1 MSRTFDIRNEQVR
14 ELVLKEA
21 GRVIG
26 DGGLIVMPTDTVYGI
41 AADAFSA
48 RAVASLLAAK
58 GRGRDMPPPVLVQ
71 GRDTLLALSAGAD
84 ERVMALVSAFWPGPL
99 TVICHAQPMLD
110 WDLGD
115 TWGTVALRMPDDPD
129 ALALLAETGPLAVSS
144 ANSHGEPPAETASA
158 AESMLGDSVDLYL
171 DGGPRS
177 GQASSTIVD
186 MTANPPRIVREGPIG
201 LDRLQ
206 EVVPDLEGLPTAPAP
221 EGGAS
226 PDPEG
231 DDTDRDDTDR
241 DDKVEDSTVRDGT
254 DRDGTDRDD

>member
-1 MSRTFDIRNEQVR
+1 MARTFDIRNEQVR

-26 DGGLIVMPTDTVYGI
+26 EGGLIVMPTDTVYGI

-48 RAVASLLAAK
+48 RAVSTLLAAK

-71 GRDTLLALSAGAD
+71 GQDTLLALVSGAD
-84 ERVMALVSAFWPGPL
+84 ERIMALVTQFWPGPL

-129 ALALLAETGPLAVSS
+129 ALALLGETGPLAVSS
-144 ANSHGEPPAETASA
+144 ANTHGEPAAETISA
-158 AESMLGDSVDLYL
+158 AESMLGDSVGIYL

-177 GQASSTIVD
+177 GQGSSTIVD
-186 MTANPPRIVREGPIG
+186 MTSDPPRVVREGPLT
-201 LDRLQ
+201 LDRLR
-206 EVVPDLEGLPTAPAP
+206 EVVPGLVGVSGPDAGDQLGVDERADDASA
-221 EGGAS
+221 GGAA
-226 PDPEG
+226 
-231 DDTDRDDTDR
+231 RDD
-241 DDKVEDSTVRDGT
+241 
-254 DRDGTDRDD
+254 

>member
-1 MSRTFDIRNEQVR
+1 MARTFDIRNEQVR

-48 RAVASLLAAK
+48 RAVSALLGAK
-58 GRGRDMPPPVLVQ
+58 GRGRDMPPPVLVRGQ
-71 GRDTLLALSAGAD
+71 DTLLALVSGVD
-84 ERVMALVSAFWPGPL
+84 ERTMALVSQFWPGPL

-129 ALALLAETGPLAVSS
+129 ALALLGETGPLAVSS
-144 ANSHGEPPAETASA
+144 ANTHGEPAAETVAA
-158 AESMLGDSVDLYL
+158 AESMLGDSVGIYL

-177 GQASSTIVD
+177 GQGSSTIVD
-186 MTANPPRIVREGPIG
+186 MTSNPPRVVREGPLT
-201 LDRLQ
+201 LDRLR
-206 EVVPDLEGLPTAPAP
+206 EAVPDLVGSDDVDPGEAGPDDVESDDVSSDDEVAQ
-221 EGGAS
+221 GGAAGGAAQ
-226 PDPEG
+226 G
-231 DDTDRDDTDR
+231 D
-241 DDKVEDSTVRDGT
+241 
-254 DRDGTDRDD
+254 